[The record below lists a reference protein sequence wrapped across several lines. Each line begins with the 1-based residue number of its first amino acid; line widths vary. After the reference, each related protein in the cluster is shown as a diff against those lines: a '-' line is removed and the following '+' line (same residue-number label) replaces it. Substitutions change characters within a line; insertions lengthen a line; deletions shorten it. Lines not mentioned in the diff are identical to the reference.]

1 MAAARAIKDVGP
13 QLAWLT
19 IEDDG
24 GREWRYRRVGA
35 ADTAEVAHVEGHYL
49 QGHPIRA
56 ALVRDDDGHPLLQ
69 QPGPGL
75 PRTLI
80 IDHVDD
86 PTNPLLSVLNID
98 PKERYELVG
107 H

>member
-1 MAAARAIKDVGP
+1 MAVARAIKDIGP

-19 IEDDG
+19 IEDDH

-56 ALVRDDDGHPLLQ
+56 ALVRDADGHPLLR
-69 QPGPGL
+69 QPGPGM
-75 PRTLI
+75 PPSLI

-86 PTNPLLSVLNID
+86 PTNPLLSVFGID
-98 PKERYELVG
+98 PKEEYELVG
-107 H
+107 

>member
-1 MAAARAIKDVGP
+1 MGVAKEIKDIGP
-13 QLAWLT
+13 RLEWLVV
-19 IEDDG
+19 EDDH

-69 QPGPGL
+69 QRGPGL

-86 PTNPLLSVLNID
+86 PTSPLLAVLSID
-98 PKERYELVG
+98 PKEVYELAG